1 MSEIPEKKE
10 NFETSYNDYIPTG
23 NATMFG
29 SESNDTISFLGSNL
43 PGGMGDDHIRINN
56 YWEDDGFS
64 LTGNPY
70 ASPDVFNF
78 GAPVAAVTFGNN
90 HSTTMSSQSFNLN
103 KIPQNVNLTTSEKTN
118 NDHFWKFGE
127 GETLKAV
134 NDYIVSTY
142 NAHYASEKSKVQVL
156 DMIDAIGDGV
166 PFCRDNLIK
175 YSSRFGKK
183 DGMSRLDALKI
194 IHYGILLYHFAGFN
208 NQTKNNNETF

>member
-23 NATMFG
+23 NSTMFG
-29 SESNDTISFLGSNL
+29 SESNDTISFVGSNL
-43 PGGMGDDHIRINN
+43 PGGMGDDHICINN
-56 YWEDDGFS
+56 SWEDGRFS

-78 GAPVAAVTFGNN
+78 GSPAEAETFVNN

-103 KIPQNVNLTTSEKTN
+103 MSTSQKLTQE
-118 NDHFWKFGE
+118 HFWKFGE

-208 NQTKNNNETF
+208 DETSKSNYETF

>member
-43 PGGMGDDHIRINN
+43 PGGMGDDYIRINN

-78 GAPVAAVTFGNN
+78 GAPVAAVTFANN

>member
-10 NFETSYNDYIPTG
+10 NFETSYGDYIPTG
-23 NATMFG
+23 NSTMFG
-29 SESNDTISFLGSNL
+29 SESNDTITFVGSNL
-43 PGGMGDDHIRINN
+43 PGGMGDDHIR
-56 YWEDDGFS
+56 WEDDGFS

-70 ASPDVFNF
+70 ASSDVFNF
-78 GAPVAAVTFGNN
+78 GSPAAAVTFSNN
-90 HSTTMSSQSFNLN
+90 HSATMSSQSFNLN
-103 KIPQNVNLTTSEKTN
+103 VGTSQKSNQE
-118 NDHFWKFGE
+118 HFWKFGE

-194 IHYGILLYHFAGFN
+194 IHYGVLLYHFAGFN

>member
-1 MSEIPEKKE
+1 MSEIPEK
-10 NFETSYNDYIPTG
+10 NDSITYI
-23 NATMFG
+23 G
-29 SESNDTISFLGSNL
+29 SAL
-43 PGGMGDDHIRINN
+43 PGGMGEDHIRINN

-78 GAPVAAVTFGNN
+78 GGPVAAVTFGTN
-90 HSTTMSSQSFNLN
+90 HSTTVSSQSFNLN
-103 KIPQNVNLTTSEKTN
+103 KKTPDINLTTSQKSSQEQ
-118 NDHFWKFGE
+118 FWKFGE
-127 GETLKAV
+127 GETLKAA

-142 NAHYASEKSKVQVL
+142 HSHYASEKSKVQVL

-194 IHYGILLYHFAGFN
+194 IHYGVLLYHFAGFN

>member
-10 NFETSYNDYIPTG
+10 NFETSYGDYIPTG
-23 NATMFG
+23 NSTMFG
-29 SESNDTISFLGSNL
+29 SESNDTITFVGSNL
-43 PGGMGDDHIRINN
+43 PGGMGDDHIR
-56 YWEDDGFS
+56 WEDDGFS

-70 ASPDVFNF
+70 ASSDVFNF
-78 GAPVAAVTFGNN
+78 GSPAAAVTFSNN
-90 HSTTMSSQSFNLN
+90 HSATMSSQSFNLN
-103 KIPQNVNLTTSEKTN
+103 VCTSQKSNQE
-118 NDHFWKFGE
+118 HFWKFGE

-194 IHYGILLYHFAGFN
+194 IHYGVLLYHFAGFN

>member
-10 NFETSYNDYIPTG
+10 NFETSYSDYIPTG
-23 NATMFG
+23 NSTMFG
-29 SESNDTISFLGSNL
+29 SESNDTIAFVGSNL
-43 PGGMGDDHIRINN
+43 PGGMGDDHIR

-78 GAPVAAVTFGNN
+78 GSPAAAVTFSNN
-90 HSTTMSSQSFNLN
+90 HSVTMSSQSFNLN
-103 KIPQNVNLTTSEKTN
+103 VGTSQKSNQE
-118 NDHFWKFGE
+118 HFWKFGE

-194 IHYGILLYHFAGFN
+194 IHYGVLLYHFAGFN

>member
-1 MSEIPEKKE
+1 MSEIPEK
-10 NFETSYNDYIPTG
+10 NDSITYI
-23 NATMFG
+23 
-29 SESNDTISFLGSNL
+29 GSNL
-43 PGGMGDDHIRINN
+43 PGGMGEDHISFNTNN

-64 LTGNPY
+64 LTGNPHS
-70 ASPDVFNF
+70 SPDVFNF
-78 GAPVAAVTFGNN
+78 GGPVAAVTFGNN
-90 HSTTMSSQSFNLN
+90 HSTTIGSQSFNLN
-103 KIPQNVNLTTSEKTN
+103 AVTSQKLTQE
-118 NDHFWKFGE
+118 HFWKFGE

-194 IHYGILLYHFAGFN
+194 IHYGVLLYHFAGFN
-208 NQTKNNNETF
+208 NETAKSNYETF

>member
-1 MSEIPEKKE
+1 MSEIPEKKD
-10 NFETSYNDYIPTG
+10 NVTYI
-23 NATMFG
+23 G
-29 SESNDTISFLGSNL
+29 SHL

-78 GAPVAAVTFGNN
+78 GAPAAAVSFGNN
-90 HSTTMSSQSFNLN
+90 HSTTVSSQSFNLN
-103 KIPQNVNLTTSEKTN
+103 KKTQDINLTTSEKTN
-118 NDHFWKFGE
+118 QDHFWKFGE

-194 IHYGILLYHFAGFN
+194 IHYGVLLYHFAGFN

>member
-10 NFETSYNDYIPTG
+10 NFETSYSDYIPIG
-23 NATMFG
+23 NSIMFG
-29 SESNDTISFLGSNL
+29 SESNDTISFVGSNL

-56 YWEDDGFS
+56 YWGDGGFS
-64 LTGNPY
+64 ITGNPY

-78 GAPVAAVTFGNN
+78 GAPAAAVTFANN
-90 HSTTMSSQSFNLN
+90 HSTTMSSQSVSLN
-103 KIPQNVNLTTSEKTN
+103 PVTSQKLTQE
-118 NDHFWKFGE
+118 HFWKFGE

-142 NAHYASEKSKVQVL
+142 RSHYASEKSKVQVL

-208 NQTKNNNETF
+208 NETKNNNETF

>member
-1 MSEIPEKKE
+1 MSEIPEKKD
-10 NFETSYNDYIPTG
+10 NVTYI
-23 NATMFG
+23 G
-29 SESNDTISFLGSNL
+29 SHL

-78 GAPVAAVTFGNN
+78 GTPADAVSFGNN
-90 HSTTMSSQSFNLN
+90 HSTTVSSQSFDLN
-103 KIPQNVNLTTSEKTN
+103 KKTQDVNLATSQKSNQE
-118 NDHFWKFGE
+118 HFWKFGE

-194 IHYGILLYHFAGFN
+194 IHYGVLLYHFAGFN